1 MLEEVKKCVDTKI
14 NFFDEYFTIP
24 QNMQIEFNRFCEKIT
39 TLGEQCGSATEFEEK
54 FVSTGLSD
62 QFNAILPKCTPKSRK
77 MTSEEKQQ
85 SKKLVKE
92 MISENKKEILT
103 DALTDAAER
112 VGTATKDELLK
123 KSREKMIEDGSY
135 ADYTITK
142 NRFEDAGR
150 LVNFFKNKF
159 KKQ

>member
-1 MLEEVKKCVDTKI
+1 M
-14 NFFDEYFTIP
+14 
-24 QNMQIEFNRFCEKIT
+24 
-39 TLGEQCGSATEFEEK
+39 
-54 FVSTGLSD
+54 
-62 QFNAILPKCTPKSRK
+62 
-77 MTSEEKQQ
+77 
-85 SKKLVKE
+85 
-92 MISENKKEILT
+92 T